1 MLTVNA
7 VFSLF
12 VSLEDNRKFFHKFLL
27 HSLSA
32 VSFDHTSSE
41 AANKIF
47 VYISQFVFEVT
58 YFLDKSSLT
67 VSKK

>member
-1 MLTVNA
+1 MPTVEG

-12 VSLEDNRKFFHKFLL
+12 ASLENNRNFFRKFLL
-27 HSLSA
+27 ESLSA

-47 VYISQFVFEVT
+47 VYISH
-58 YFLDKSSLT
+58 LSSRLPIFR
-67 VSKK
+67 

>member
-1 MLTVNA
+1 MPTVKR

-12 VSLEDNRKFFHKFLL
+12 ASLENNRKFFRKFLVD
-27 HSLSA
+27 SLSA

-47 VYISQFVFEVT
+47 VYISQFVVEVT
-58 YFLDKSSLT
+58 YF
-67 VSKK
+67 